1 LILAVF
7 GASGETG
14 QHVIARARSQGL
26 EVRALVRRGSRF
38 DMSPENLT
46 VIRGAFEDDAALQAT
61 LADADAACCV
71 FGPRP
76 PYRDIFCAA
85 ATKAV
90 LDAMQRSN
98 ARRLIC
104 QTGAMIGHYP
114 HNRSW
119 PFKAMRFIAKHRM
132 RRVMRDRRKQETLVR
147 SSDLDWTI
155 VKPPRLTDTPPSG
168 DWIANPQVRIG
179 LLDSI
184 SRADLAEFIVTEIL
198 TPAHIKEAVFI
209 RQ

>member
-7 GASGETG
+7 GANGATG
-14 QHVIARARSQGL
+14 KQVIARARSQGL
-26 EVRALVRRGSRF
+26 EVRALVRPGSRF
-38 DMSPENLT
+38 EMSPENLT
-46 VIRGAFEDDAALQAT
+46 VIRGTFEDDAALQAT
-61 LADADAACCV
+61 LENADAACCV

-85 ATKAV
+85 ATNAV
-90 LDAMQRSN
+90 IDAMQHAN
-98 ARRLIC
+98 VRRLIC

-114 HNRSW
+114 RNRTW
-119 PFKAMRFIAKHRM
+119 PFKLMRFIARQRM
-132 RRVMRDRRKQETLVR
+132 PRLMRDRRKQETLVR

-155 VKPPRLTDTPPSG
+155 VKPPRLTNIPPSG
-168 DWIANPQVRIG
+168 EWIANAQERIG
-179 LLDSI
+179 LRDSI
-184 SRADLAEFIVTEIL
+184 SRADLAEFILTEIL